1 MMLGITGAPRRKR
14 FTLVLLVVTIL
25 HTASA
30 GTATDRVSNFVNE
43 YLKKNQIPGCA
54 VMIRHDGKVVLC
66 QGYGVASVEHG
77 VRVTPQTVF
86 QSGSVGKQFTAMA
99 VLMLIEEKKLALE
112 DPISKYLEVPKNWSA
127 IRVRHLLTHTSG
139 LSDYPQGFSLQRD
152 YTDDEL
158 LKMITAQPLA
168 FAPGEK
174 WSYSN
179 LGYVTLGI
187 LIRQVSGE
195 FWGDFLQQR
204 VFAPLGMKYTRAI
217 SEADIISNR
226 AAGYELKNGELKNQQ
241 WVSPSVNNTADGSL
255 YFTVEDLA
263 IWDEALETR
272 KLISRSS
279 YEQMWT
285 PVRLNNGTTAPYGFG
300 WRIAKSD
307 SGHPVIEHGGAW
319 QGFAS
324 YIVRYPDDRLTVAVL
339 CNRAGASAS
348 YIAKRIAGF
357 YFPSIAPRVRTAV
370 KLDPAIL
377 SSYAGEY
384 RLEDRFT
391 IKVSVAG
398 DRLETMWLGEEIV
411 LLPESETDFFQEDS
425 DRTFRFVKDAGGKVT
440 SLIISVPEELVLRR
454 VR

>member
-1 MMLGITGAPRRKR
+1 MRPVKFFPLG
-14 FTLVLLVVTIL
+14 VLLF
-25 HTASA
+25 TAMA
-30 GTATDRVSNFVNE
+30 RIAAADRVSDFVNE

-54 VMIRHDGKVVLC
+54 VMVRHDGKVVLC
-66 QGYGVASVEHG
+66 QGYGVANLEHP
-77 VRVTPQTVF
+77 VRATPETVF
-86 QSGSVGKQFTAMA
+86 QSGSIGKQFTAMA
-99 VLMLIEEKKLALE
+99 IMMLIEEKKLALE
-112 DPISKYLEVPKNWSA
+112 DPISKYLDVPENWSA

-139 LSDYPQGFSLQRD
+139 LGDYPESFSLQRD
-152 YTDDEL
+152 YTEDEL
-158 LKMITAQPLA
+158 LKMIAAQPLA

-187 LIRQVSGE
+187 LIHKVSGE
-195 FWGDFLQQR
+195 FWGDILQQR
-204 VFAPLGMKYTRAI
+204 VFAPLGMKHTRVI
-217 SEADIISNR
+217 SDADIIPNR
-226 AAGYELKNGELKNQQ
+226 AAGYVLKNGALRNQQ

-263 IWDEALETR
+263 KWDEALETR
-272 KLISRSS
+272 KLISRAS

-285 PVRLNNGTTAPYGFG
+285 PVKLNNGTTAPYGFG
-300 WRIAKSD
+300 WRTAKAD
-307 SGHPVIEHGGAW
+307 SGRGVLEHGGAW

-348 YIAKRIAGF
+348 YIAKHIAGLCV
-357 YFPSIAPRVRTAV
+357 PSVAPRLRTAI

-377 SSYAGEY
+377 SSYRGEY
-384 RLEDRFT
+384 RLDDRFT
-391 IKVSVAG
+391 IKVSLVG
-398 DRLETMWLGEEIV
+398 DRLETTWLGEKIM
-411 LLPESETDFFQEDS
+411 LLPESETEFFQKDS
-425 DRTFRFVKDAGGKVT
+425 DRTFRFVKDSSGKIS

>member
-1 MMLGITGAPRRKR
+1 MTSARSTAVRGKQ
-14 FTLVLLVVTIL
+14 FTFALLVVTL
-25 HTASA
+25 LRTAYA
-30 GTATDRVSNFVNE
+30 DTAADRVSDFVNE

-54 VMIRHDGKVVLC
+54 VMVRHDGKVVLC
-66 QGYGVASVEHG
+66 QGYGVANVEHD

-86 QSGSVGKQFTAMA
+86 QSGSIGKQFTAMA
-99 VLMLIEEKKLALE
+99 IMMLVEKKKLALE
-112 DPISKYLEVPKNWSA
+112 EPISKQLDVPENWSA

-139 LSDYPQGFSLQRD
+139 LGDYPESFSLQRD
-152 YTDDEL
+152 YTEDEL

-187 LIRQVSGE
+187 LIHKVSGE

-204 VFAPLGMKYTRAI
+204 VFAPLGMKHTRVI
-217 SEADIISNR
+217 SEADIIPNR
-226 AAGYELKNGELKNQQ
+226 AGGYVLKNGALKNQQ
-241 WVSPSVNNTADGSL
+241 WVSPTVNNTADGSL

-263 IWDEALETR
+263 KWDEALETR
-272 KLISRSS
+272 KVISRAS
-279 YEQMWT
+279 YNQMWT
-285 PVRLNNGTTAPYGFG
+285 PVTLNNETTAPYGFG
-300 WRIAKSD
+300 WRIAKTD
-307 SGHPVIEHGGAW
+307 SGHEVLEHGGAW

-348 YIAKRIAGF
+348 YIARHIAGL
-357 YFPSIAPRVRTAV
+357 YVPSVAPRLRAAIKV
-370 KLDPAIL
+370 DPAVL
-377 SSYAGEY
+377 SSYTGEY

-391 IKVSVAG
+391 IKVSLLG
-398 DRLETMWLGEEIV
+398 DRLETIWLGEKIT
-411 LLPESETDFFQEDS
+411 LLPESETEFFQEDS
-425 DRTFRFVKDAGGKVT
+425 DRTFRFVKDPSAKVM
-440 SLIISVPEELVLRR
+440 SLIISVPEELMLRR

>member
-1 MMLGITGAPRRKR
+1 MRSVK
-14 FTLVLLVVTIL
+14 FFLLVAL
-25 HTASA
+25 LFTAIA
-30 GTATDRVSNFVNE
+30 RIAAADRVSDFANE

-54 VMIRHDGKVVLC
+54 VMVRHDGKIVLC
-66 QGYGVASVEHG
+66 QGYGVANVEDG
-77 VRVTPQTVF
+77 VRVTRQTVF
-86 QSGSVGKQFTAMA
+86 QSGSIGKQFTAMA
-99 VLMLIEEKKLALE
+99 IMMLIEQKKLALD
-112 DPISKYLEVPKNWSA
+112 DPISKYLDVPENWSA

-139 LSDYPQGFSLQRD
+139 LGDYPESFSLQRD
-152 YTDDEL
+152 YTEDEL

-187 LIRQVSGE
+187 LIHKVGGE
-195 FWGDFLQQR
+195 SWGDFLQLR
-204 VFAPLGMKYTRAI
+204 VFAPLGMKHTRVI
-217 SEADIISNR
+217 SEADITPNR
-226 AAGYELKNGELKNQQ
+226 AAGYVLKNGALKNQQ
-241 WVSPSVNNTADGSL
+241 WVSPTVNNTADGSL
-255 YFTVEDLA
+255 YFTVEDLGK
-263 IWDEALETR
+263 WDEALDTR
-272 KLISRSS
+272 KLISRAS

-285 PVRLNNGTTAPYGFG
+285 PVKLNNATTAPYGFG
-300 WRIAKSD
+300 WRIAKTG
-307 SGHPVIEHGGAW
+307 SGHNVLEHGGAW

-348 YIAKRIAGF
+348 YIAKHIAGL
-357 YFPSIAPRVRTAV
+357 YVPSVAPRLRTAI

-377 SSYAGEY
+377 SSYSGEY

-391 IKVSVAG
+391 IKVSLAR
-398 DRLETMWLGEEIV
+398 DRLETMWLGEKIM

-425 DRTFRFVKDAGGKVT
+425 DRTFRFVKDASGKVM

-454 VR
+454 VH